1 MTEHDSHGHSLAAWT
16 GVGILLFASLVM
28 SIAVVI
34 ASVPWFVVGAALVL
48 VGLVAGKVM
57 SMAGYGARASTRSAA
72 EDHGR
77 ASADV
82 PGRAE
87 HDSGTA

>member
-1 MTEHDSHGHSLAAWT
+1 MTEHESHGHSLAAWT
-16 GVGILLFASLVM
+16 GVGILLVASLVM

-34 ASVPWFVVGAALVL
+34 ASVLWFVVGAALVV

-57 SMAGYGARASTRSAA
+57 AMAGYGARASTRSAA
-72 EDHGR
+72 EDDGSG
-77 ASADV
+77 SAEL

-87 HDSGTA
+87 HNSGTT